1 MAGRPV
7 KIDEQGTPDVSVDSR
22 QVGTA
27 DGVPVVRQI
36 VSLGAGDAPDA
47 IIDTTGGTVP
57 VSGTVA
63 VTGTQGDSLTDAE
76 LRATAVPV
84 SGTVAVTGTQDDS
97 LTDTQLRATAVPV
110 SGTVTVSNPTA
121 DPETGLATS
130 VKQLPDGHAVAVTF
144 PASQTVDGTVT
155 VANPTADP
163 ETGLATSAKQLP
175 DGHAVAV
182 SNDPATISLTPSTAS
197 LTSAAALTISP
208 SAGTEALRLWWVSV
222 IPDPDNADTGY
233 ATVAVGSTE
242 VYRSP
247 ALAHRQRFDGA
258 AGEDIVVAIV
268 GAGTFLATVHYL
280 EFTP

>member
-1 MAGRPV
+1 LRA
-7 KIDEQGTPDVSVDSR
+7 S
-22 QVGTA
+22 A
-27 DGVPVVRQI
+27 
-36 VSLGAGDAPDA
+36 
-47 IIDTTGGTVP
+47 VP

-63 VTGTQGDSLTDAE
+63 VTGTQTDSLTNTE

-84 SGTVAVTGTQDDS
+84 SGTVAVTGTQADS
-97 LTDTQLRATAVPV
+97 LTDTELRATALPV
-110 SGTVTVSNPTA
+110 SGTVT
-121 DPETGLATS
+121 
-130 VKQLPDGHAVAVTF
+130 
-144 PASQTVDGTVT
+144 
-155 VANPTADP
+155 
-163 ETGLATSAKQLP
+163 
-175 DGHAVAV
+175 V
-182 SNDPATISLTPSTAS
+182 SNDPATISLTPSTSS